1 VTPGIF
7 PEIPGTR
14 SELKMMK
21 KLGTI
26 AFLALIIIPAG
37 VIAAGVQG
45 NGESGGGTAALAGS
59 IQATALTSEEIAW
72 LTYLREE
79 EKLARDVYLYLYD
92 EWNMHI
98 FRNIAASEQKHTD
111 AIKTLLLR
119 YGITDP
125 AADTARGEF
134 TNPALQGLYDELI
147 LRGNTSQAE
156 ALNVGVFIEETDID
170 DLNTAIDS
178 TMHKDITTVY
188 TNLLRGS
195 LNHLDAFESQLT
207 K

>member
-1 VTPGIF
+1 
-7 PEIPGTR
+7 
-14 SELKMMK
+14 MMK
-21 KLGTI
+21 KWGILV
-26 AFLALIIIPAG
+26 FLALIIIPAG

-45 NGESGGGTAALAGS
+45 NGESCGGTAALAGS

-79 EKLARDVYLYLYD
+79 EKLARDVYLSLYD
-92 EWNMHI
+92 EWNMPI

-147 LRGNTSQAE
+147 LRGSTSQAE

-170 DLNTAIDS
+170 DLNAAIDS
-178 TMHKDITTVY
+178 TTHKDITTVY
-188 TNLLRGS
+188 TNLIRGS
-195 LNHLDAFESQLT
+195 LNHLDAFESQLA